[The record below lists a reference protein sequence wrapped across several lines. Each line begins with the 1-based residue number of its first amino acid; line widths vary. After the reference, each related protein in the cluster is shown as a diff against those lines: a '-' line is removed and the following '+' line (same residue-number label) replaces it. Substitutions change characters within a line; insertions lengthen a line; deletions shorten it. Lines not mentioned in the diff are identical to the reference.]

1 MQVIERLAELDGAFD
16 AVLCDIWGV
25 VHGGG
30 QVFAPVPPLLR
41 ALREQG
47 IPVALLSNVPRA
59 SAVMPQMLLRH
70 GLSEDAYDAVVTS
83 GDVTRSEL
91 ARRAP
96 GPVHRLGREND
107 TSLWQ
112 GLGLEFS
119 ALGPARFVA
128 IAGLRTGE
136 HPDDYLPALRAA
148 SVRDLEL
155 VCANP
160 DIQVPDGDTLIWT
173 AGSVAQRYAL
183 LGGRVIALG
192 KPHQAIY
199 QRARTVLEHAAG
211 RPLDP
216 RRILAIGD
224 GISTD
229 LRGANRSGLLSL
241 LVATGLNKDSLLGAS
256 GQVDS
261 GRVDEALTRA
271 GATADY
277 VMAALA

>member
-1 MQVIERLAELDGAFD
+1 MLVIERLAELDGAYD

-30 QVFAPVPPLLR
+30 QVFAPVPPLLSE
-41 ALREQG
+41 LRRRG

-59 SAVMPQMLLRH
+59 SSVMPELLERH
-70 GLSEDAYDAVVTS
+70 GLTHDAYDAVVTS

-112 GLGLEFS
+112 GLGLKFS

-128 IAGLRTGE
+128 IAGLKPGE

-148 SVRDLEL
+148 RARDLEL

-160 DIQVPDGDTLIWT
+160 DVQVPDGDRLIYT

-192 KPHQAIY
+192 KPDKAVY

-211 RPLDP
+211 RQLEP

-224 GISTD
+224 GIGTD
-229 LRGANRSGLLSL
+229 ILGANRSGLLSL
-241 LVATGLNKDSLLGAS
+241 LVATGLNETRLLDA
-256 GQVDS
+256 S
-261 GRVDEALTRA
+261 GRVDPVRVEAALTKS
-271 GATADY
+271 GTTADY
-277 VMAALA
+277 VMTSLA